1 MFLDGIQEKYPK
13 ELLEN
18 RAIIEGQVIGVLW
31 KQPDLYDDYDNLT
44 SEAFITEDGQFY
56 YAIGKEM
63 YKRGYET
70 FDEQTV
76 LAFLTNNKILLEG
89 FEKRGGYQSI
99 KEIIDIITLENTN
112 TYIDDLFK
120 WNIINNLYSEGFN
133 LFESIEIEGKKV
145 IPINIFKKMNCQ
157 QVADWYEWRIENI
170 TLNKS
175 LGNIKIVDL
184 DLDDDFVKK
193 CNEGEE
199 MGLSYAKIGTDIN
212 GKTIWGSPILSNSTM
227 GIHKGDVEVIGASSG
242 KGKSSYVLAMRVF
255 PIIEKGEKVCVMANE
270 MNIDK
275 YKKILLSMILAY
287 KFNYFQLTRRHLTK
301 GGFDDKLDM
310 IKKAQKYFEEHYKG
324 LIKFVKLNDY
334 GMNTAKRIIKKL
346 SKEGVGYYIY
356 DTFKAESMADDN
368 VRGKLIENSKIFFR
382 LSEKYNV
389 GVTIVMQLAIYMDN
403 TRYLTS
409 ACLSEAKGIKE
420 IVSEILLFRELW
432 DDEYTDCKFDVKPY
446 KFVRDEETGK
456 YTNTKEYITLDK
468 NKKYRLMFV
477 DKTRNDDDGKV
488 ILYEFNGAW
497 NLWHEIGFATVSHIN
512 RGGNK

>member
-1 MFLDGIQEKYPK
+1 MFLKGIEEKYPK

-18 RAIIEGQVIGVLW
+18 RPIIEGQVVGVLW
-31 KQPDLYDDYDNLT
+31 KQPDLYDDFDSLNA
-44 SEAFITEDGQFY
+44 EAFITEDGQFY

-63 YKRGYET
+63 YRRGYEL

-89 FEKRGGYQSI
+89 FEKRGGYANIQ
-99 KEIIDIITLENTN
+99 EVIDIVTLENAN
-112 TYIDDLFK
+112 TYVDDLFK
-120 WNIINNLYSEGFN
+120 WNILNNLYIEGFN
-133 LFESIEIEGKKV
+133 LFNKIKVEGKE
-145 IPINIFKKMNCQ
+145 ICPFNILKKMSSQ

-184 DLDDDFVKK
+184 TIDDEFINK
-193 CNEGEE
+193 CNSGEE

-242 KGKSSYVLAMRVF
+242 KGKSSYVLAERVF
-255 PIIEKGEKVCVMANE
+255 PIIENGEKVCVMANE

-287 KFNYFQLTRRHLTK
+287 KFNYFKITRRNLTK
-301 GGFDDKLDM
+301 GNFDDKLDQ
-310 IKKAQKYFEEHYKG
+310 IKKAQKYFNEHYKG
-324 LIKFVKLNDY
+324 LIKFVKLTDY
-334 GMNTAKRIIKKL
+334 GMNTAKRIVKKL
-346 SKEGVGYYIY
+346 SKEGVGYFIY
-356 DTFKAESMADDN
+356 DTFKAESMADEN

-382 LSEKYNV
+382 LAEKYNV
-389 GVTIVMQLAIYMDN
+389 EVTIVMQLAIYMDN
-403 TRYLTS
+403 TRFLTS

-432 DDEYTDCKFDVKPY
+432 DDEYDGGKFDVKPY
-446 KFVRDEETGK
+446 RFVKDENGK

-488 ILYEFNGAW
+488 VLYEFNGAW
-497 NLWHEIGFATVSHIN
+497 NLWREIGFATVSHIN